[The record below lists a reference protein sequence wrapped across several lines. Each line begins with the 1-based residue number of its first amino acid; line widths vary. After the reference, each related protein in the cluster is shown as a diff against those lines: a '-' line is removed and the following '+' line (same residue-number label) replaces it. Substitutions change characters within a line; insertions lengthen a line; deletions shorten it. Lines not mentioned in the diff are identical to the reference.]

1 MNPMPRNGLMLLVLV
16 LVGINMRPL
25 LTSIGPLLPQLQQA
39 SGMGFA
45 LISLLTAL
53 PVMAMGLLALAS
65 PWIDRH
71 LSESRGVALSLL
83 MIATGALLRELAPH
97 SGLLLSSAL
106 LGGIGIGIIQ
116 ATIPA
121 MIKRQFS
128 QRTPQVM
135 GLWSA
140 ALMGGGGLGAAL
152 TPWLAQHSAVW
163 HDALAWWVL
172 PAVAALF
179 GWWAIGRTLPAP
191 SPVASG
197 AAVSVFRHRRAWTLG
212 LYFGL
217 INGGYTS
224 LIAWLPPYYMQAGY
238 SAQFSGTLLAI
249 LTVGQTAGALLIP
262 MLARHDDR
270 RRLLIL
276 TLLLQLMGFCGFIW
290 LPQQMP
296 QLWAISAGVG
306 LGGAFPLCLVLAL
319 DHARQPA
326 IAGRLVA
333 FMQGIGFIVAG
344 ASPWLAGLLRSL
356 SGDYVLDWMFHAV
369 CVATLMVVTF
379 SFVPARYPQEWRQR
393 EPIGD

>member
-140 ALMGGGGLGAAL
+140 ALMGV
-152 TPWLAQHSAVW
+152 AV
-163 HDALAWWVL
+163 
-172 PAVAALF
+172 
-179 GWWAIGRTLPAP
+179 
-191 SPVASG
+191 
-197 AAVSVFRHRRAWTLG
+197 
-212 LYFGL
+212 
-217 INGGYTS
+217 
-224 LIAWLPPYYMQAGY
+224 
-238 SAQFSGTLLAI
+238 
-249 LTVGQTAGALLIP
+249 
-262 MLARHDDR
+262 
-270 RRLLIL
+270 
-276 TLLLQLMGFCGFIW
+276 
-290 LPQQMP
+290 
-296 QLWAISAGVG
+296 
-306 LGGAFPLCLVLAL
+306 
-319 DHARQPA
+319 
-326 IAGRLVA
+326 
-333 FMQGIGFIVAG
+333 
-344 ASPWLAGLLRSL
+344 
-356 SGDYVLDWMFHAV
+356 
-369 CVATLMVVTF
+369 
-379 SFVPARYPQEWRQR
+379 
-393 EPIGD
+393 